1 MNNLG
6 NLLLHFRKE
15 LVIMTAVVLHCVK
28 SVQIR
33 SFFLLPTFL
42 YSDWIQE
49 NENQRKTPYLDT
61 FHAV

>member
-6 NLLLHFRKE
+6 NLLLHFRKK

-28 SVQIR
+28 SVQI
-33 SFFLLPTFL
+33 LLPIFL

-49 NENQRKTPYLDT
+49 NKNQRKTPYLDT